1 MKWRSLRNSGT
12 LFISFSLAACATTQS
27 YKPVQLPAFAGAYFS
42 ECTGNDGSVSIEM
55 FSEGKVQQIFDADWT
70 SDANGD
76 FGLASYSPLGQTL
89 FQIDFVQKQDSF
101 KQSGKPLPALEKLAV
116 GKHKIVSL
124 DGHEIGLRS
133 DEVAC
138 FLNHKIPQ
146 RWLKKIVAETVTANE
161 IQYTVVDSD
170 RTIRLSL
177 NKHGNRSEEYWKA
190 DINWSLYWGFKKM
203 SLAVRLLRGEQALVL
218 HSDQFD
224 KVDCRI
230 VSQEE

>member
-12 LFISFSLAACATTQS
+12 LFFSFSLLACATTQS

-42 ECTGNDGSVSIEM
+42 ECAGKDGSVSIEM

-70 SDANGD
+70 SDGNGD

-89 FQIDFVQKQDSF
+89 FQLDYMQKQEAF
-101 KQSGKPLPALEKLAV
+101 KQTGKPFASLENLAV
-116 GKHKIVSL
+116 GKHKLVSL
-124 DGHEIGLRS
+124 DGHEIGLRT
-133 DEVAC
+133 DEIAC

-146 RWLKKIVAETVTANE
+146 RWLQKIVAESVNSNE
-161 IQYTVVDSD
+161 IQYIVADSD

-190 DINWSLYWGFKKM
+190 DISWNLYWGLKKL
-203 SLAVRLLRGEQALVL
+203 SLSVKLLRDEQALVL
-218 HSDQFD
+218 HSDQFRT
-224 KVDCRI
+224 VDCRI